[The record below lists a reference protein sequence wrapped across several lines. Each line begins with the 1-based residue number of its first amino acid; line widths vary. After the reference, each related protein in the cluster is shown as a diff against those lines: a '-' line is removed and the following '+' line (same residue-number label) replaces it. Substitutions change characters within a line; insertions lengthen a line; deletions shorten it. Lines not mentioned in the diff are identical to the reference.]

1 MSKTT
6 VYSLKETAEVLG
18 VSMPLVYQLARRD
31 DFPAIRISARRIV
44 VPSAS
49 LEAWLEKQAEHHEG

>member
-1 MSKTT
+1 MSKPT
-6 VYSLKETAEVLG
+6 VLSLKETADVLG
-18 VSMPLVYQLARRD
+18 VSMPLVYQLACRE

-49 LEAWLEKQAEHHEG
+49 LEVWLAKQAEHHEG

>member
-1 MSKTT
+1 MKP
-6 VYSLKETAEVLG
+6 VLNLKETAQLLG
-18 VSMPLVYQLARRD
+18 ISMPTVYQLARRD

-49 LEAWLEKQAEHHEG
+49 LEAWLEKQAQHHE

>member
-31 DFPAIRISARRIV
+31 DFPAVRISARRIV

-49 LEAWLEKQAEHHEG
+49 LEAWLERQAEHHE